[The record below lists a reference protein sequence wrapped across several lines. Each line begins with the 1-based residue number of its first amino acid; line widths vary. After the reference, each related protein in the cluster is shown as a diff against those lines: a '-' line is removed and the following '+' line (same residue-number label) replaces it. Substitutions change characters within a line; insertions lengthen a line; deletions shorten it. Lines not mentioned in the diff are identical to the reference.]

1 MQLSRFVKFGL
12 VGCTGIVMD
21 FCITWLCKEELHW
34 NKYLSNTLGFS
45 FAVVNNYL
53 LNRYFTFK
61 QTGVVITLQF
71 LKFLTISLIGLA
83 LSNFLLLLILKNTG
97 INFYISKALVIVIV
111 FFWNY
116 TANSLYTFKH

>member
-53 LNRYFTFK
+53 LNRYFTYK

>member
-53 LNRYFTFK
+53 LNRYFTYK

-116 TANSLYTFKH
+116 TANSLYTFKR

>member
-53 LNRYFTFK
+53 LNRYFTYK

-83 LSNFLLLLILKNTG
+83 LSNLLLLLI
-97 INFYISKALVIVIV
+97 
-111 FFWNY
+111 
-116 TANSLYTFKH
+116 